1 MSTPE
6 YTTEDQL
13 VTDIIA
19 HWVANRPA
27 DVPDGI
33 PFVHF
38 RRHEM
43 LPIPAIIIG
52 HEGFEREKMKGMQ
65 GTGRVNFRVAL
76 RSDLDAM
83 DADTHRAIAAAL
95 DRAMLDLTIQPGPL
109 DLTFLHAILREAP
122 QSLVEDRRQITALRY
137 VVVATRAEPA

>member
-1 MSTPE
+1 
-6 YTTEDQL
+6 
-13 VTDIIA
+13 
-19 HWVANRPA
+19 
-27 DVPDGI
+27 
-33 PFVHF
+33 
-38 RRHEM
+38 
-43 LPIPAIIIG
+43 
-52 HEGFEREKMKGMQ
+52 
-65 GTGRVNFRVAL
+65 
-76 RSDLDAM
+76 M